1 MVLLLLLYTSLF
13 NKSYHVFIFFVSIK
27 SWWACFFNCDFW
39 KLTTIKFK
47 FIFCFTMRM
56 SSCHVRRTWIDS
68 FLFSATCHSSILTLT
83 FLRASGGFDEIIF
96 VSSLRCL
103 LASIGLRTVLMMNTI
118 INLILSRSLLG
129 LTHNI
134 YTLTWELDHVVQ
146 FYPSSGVR
154 SCLFRGV
161 KRRQVEQ
168 TSWVF
173 SNLTRRIIGYSLLQG
188 FVMTSCRIQIL
199 SYRYL
204 LIFCFSFFF
213 RFNLILIQSFIFLFL
228 SVVLCFFFFLFHHFS
243 FFFFGN
249 FLLFSFFTFSS
260 GSKFVPY
267 IVGFLNKYF
276 ILLIFFFFVQ
286 TRKY

>member
-27 SWWACFFNCDFW
+27 SWWACFFNWNFG
-39 KLTTIKFK
+39 KFFAIKFK
-47 FIFCFTMRM
+47 FTFCFAMRM
-56 SSCHVRRTWIDS
+56 RRHHVRWTWIDS
-68 FLFSATCHSSILTLT
+68 FLFSATSHSRILTLT
-83 FLRASGGFDEIIF
+83 LLRASGSFDEIIF
-96 VSSLRCL
+96 MSSLRCL
-103 LASIGLRTVLMMNTI
+103 LASIGLRAVLMRNTI
-118 INLILSRSLLG
+118 INLSLSRSLLG

-146 FYPSSGVR
+146 FYPSSRIR
-154 SCLFRGV
+154 SCLFGGV
-161 KRRQVEQ
+161 ERRQVEQ
-168 TSWVF
+168 TCWVF
-173 SNLTRRIIGYSLLQG
+173 RNLTRRIVGYFLLKG
-188 FVMTSCRIQIL
+188 FMMTSCRIQIL

-204 LIFCFSFFF
+204 FIFCFSFFF
-213 RFNLILIQSFIFLFL
+213 YFNLILIQSFIFLFL
-228 SVVLCFFFFLFHHFS
+228 SIVLCFFFFLFYHFS

-260 GSKFVPY
+260 GSKFIPY
-267 IVGFLNKYF
+267 IVSFLNKYF